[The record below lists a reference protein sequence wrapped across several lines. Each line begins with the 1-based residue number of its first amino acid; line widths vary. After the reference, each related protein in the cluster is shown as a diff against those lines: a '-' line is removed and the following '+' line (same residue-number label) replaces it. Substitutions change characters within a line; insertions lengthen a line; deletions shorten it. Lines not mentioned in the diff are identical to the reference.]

1 MISKFR
7 KIINSILK
15 IFGLKIIFDEDY
27 IKIQNE
33 IKDLNDERINTEI
46 YINNLMN
53 QNITDSNFKDILSN
67 IIQKENFEPVYIKS
81 FKSILDKKK
90 HLTFFDV
97 GAHRGETIK
106 EIKKYF
112 PDAKLYSFEP
122 FKESFDDLK
131 EVSKLFN
138 NSEVFNIGLSNFNGI
153 EKLYNYID
161 NDNSYMSVINSTS
174 KLLPGSM
181 TKFGYKDPDKII
193 EIECEFST
201 LDKFITN
208 KKIDFIDILKIDVQ
222 GNEYKVLEGADN
234 IISSGGIKIIYLE
247 ILVFPFYEK
256 QKDLSYYLS
265 YFDDK
270 KYELFGLYNLSYQN
284 NSRILQFDA
293 VFLKSDK

>member
-1 MISKFR
+1 MISKFK
-7 KIINSILK
+7 KIINIILK

-27 IKIQNE
+27 IKIQNK

-201 LDKFITN
+201 LDKFVTN